1 LLILGVEPGDGWG
14 RGFKY
19 ETEHE
24 VVLGKEGLRAKKYSG
39 GGGWLAFGVDGNG
52 LPIGTVVELWTSSLD
67 QADFEGA
74 VLKLEFCENGNAACI
89 VGHPY
94 FHPAFV
100 AGGGAVGFTQ
110 DFDPAARS
118 KILQLEGFNFS
129 AGNFREEGLFIFND
143 LPGDGASGLPWVG
156 ADVVEHGTKV
166 LIWTFKEIE
175 ILLGFAGCGEKAA
188 QPDRV
193 VGEGSAIANVT
204 SFASILNIF
213 YRTPGEKLC
222 QGGDTSADRVKGFD
236 RSAGAKEKLESFDA
250 FAFGFSA
257 SSESGFSSIDG
268 SPLDEVGEFLAFRP
282 GKGSGG
288 LGGEERRKCEK
299 PAENEGAHD

>member
-1 LLILGVEPGDGWG
+1 M
-14 RGFKY
+14 
-19 ETEHE
+19 
-24 VVLGKEGLRAKKYSG
+24 GKEGWRAKKYSG
-39 GGGWLAFGVDGNG
+39 GRGWLAFGVDGDG
-52 LPIGTVVELWTSSLD
+52 LPIGSVVELWTSSAD
-67 QADFEGA
+67 QADIEGA

-118 KILQLEGFNFS
+118 KILQLEGFDFT
-129 AGNFREEGLFIFND
+129 AGNFCEERLFIFND
-143 LPGDGASGLPWVG
+143 LPGDGVAGLPRIG
-156 ADVVEHGTKV
+156 ADVVQHGTKV

-188 QPDRV
+188 KPDRV

-213 YRTPGEKLC
+213 CRTPGEKLC

-288 LGGEERRKCEK
+288 LGGEERRKCKK